1 MTIRKRLAHSNI
13 AMLVIPLLTAAVL
26 ALLDGV
32 AQDETSRTRYLWT
45 ICAKE
50 GQIETLANRLFE
62 FARLDV
68 SGYPAQLEPVTL
80 PLAKEDGHG

>member
-13 AMLVIPLLTAAVL
+13 AMLVIPPLTAAVL

-50 GQIETLANRLFE
+50 G
-62 FARLDV
+62 
-68 SGYPAQLEPVTL
+68 
-80 PLAKEDGHG
+80 

>member
-13 AMLVIPLLTAAVL
+13 AMLVIPLLTAEHIFVPNAWNDFIFAYLANVLGFVGAAAVL

-50 GQIETLANRLFE
+50 G
-62 FARLDV
+62 
-68 SGYPAQLEPVTL
+68 
-80 PLAKEDGHG
+80 